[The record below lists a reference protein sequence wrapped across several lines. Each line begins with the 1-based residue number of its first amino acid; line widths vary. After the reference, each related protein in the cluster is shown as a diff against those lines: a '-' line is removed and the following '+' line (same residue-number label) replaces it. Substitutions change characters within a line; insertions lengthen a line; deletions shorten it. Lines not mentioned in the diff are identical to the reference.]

1 MNKKGLL
8 LVNLGTPDSPHP
20 DDVKAYLKEFLSDTN
35 VIQMPRLLWQPI
47 LRGKILPKRS
57 FKSAELY
64 QKIWRKDGS
73 PLMVYA
79 KKQVEQV
86 QQLQP
91 NWIVRCAMTYRSLT
105 LQKH

>member
-64 QKIWRKDGS
+64 QKN
-73 PLMVYA
+73 LA
-79 KKQVEQV
+79 KRRFAINGLCEK
-86 QQLQP
+86 
-91 NWIVRCAMTYRSLT
+91 TS
-105 LQKH
+105 